1 MSTQR
6 ADLSRR
12 PRRRRWARFL
22 LPRQADMLF
31 MAIFVAVIGLGPRL
45 MNMDGDLGRHLTIG
59 NYILDELVIPT
70 RDVFSHTMN
79 GLHLTPHEWL
89 AQVTFALAYR
99 LWGLNGVVILCAL
112 VIAATFTIVFRQSLT
127 RGGLLTIALG
137 MTILGAAASSV
148 HWLARPHI
156 FTMLLTALWIG
167 ELEKWRTNKAWR
179 WWLLPLLMLVWVNS
193 HGAFFV
199 GILIWFIYLI
209 GSILAAKIFPND
221 GEMDENVDQNGS
233 FFGARTR
240 NFILVGLLLLLTT
253 LINPAGWRVWSTTFG
268 FLQNQYLVSHTV
280 EYQPPD
286 FQTSSFW
293 PFLVMI
299 CLSLLLTGLNRKRL
313 SITGAF
319 LLVSW
324 TAFSLVSARNIAIYA
339 VVATPVLA
347 AVAASILR
355 ESDTFKGAVEFDKRL
370 SLVDRK
376 LSGYFWPLISI
387 LLIGFLVVSG
397 VSINFSGTPNKF
409 SENVFPVRAVD
420 WMADRPV
427 KGPIFNYFPWGGYL
441 LYRSWPGQ
449 LVFIDGQTDFY
460 GESLTRQ
467 YEKVITMSSGW
478 QDVLEGYNV
487 ERIIMPSESDLVAG
501 LSGNS
506 RWDLVY
512 QDETAAV
519 LDFSP

>member
-1 MSTQR
+1 
-6 ADLSRR
+6 
-12 PRRRRWARFL
+12 
-22 LPRQADMLF
+22 
-31 MAIFVAVIGLGPRL
+31 
-45 MNMDGDLGRHLTIG
+45 
-59 NYILDELVIPT
+59 
-70 RDVFSHTMN
+70 
-79 GLHLTPHEWL
+79 
-89 AQVTFALAYR
+89 
-99 LWGLNGVVILCAL
+99 
-112 VIAATFTIVFRQSLT
+112 
-127 RGGLLTIALG
+127 
-137 MTILGAAASSV
+137 
-148 HWLARPHI
+148 
-156 FTMLLTALWIG
+156 
-167 ELEKWRTNKAWR
+167 
-179 WWLLPLLMLVWVNS
+179 
-193 HGAFFV
+193 
-199 GILIWFIYLI
+199 
-209 GSILAAKIFPND
+209 
-221 GEMDENVDQNGS
+221 MDENVDQNGS

-313 SITGAF
+313 SITAAF

-355 ESDTFKGAVEFDKRL
+355 ENDTFKGAVEFDKRL

-420 WMADRPV
+420 WMADRPA

-487 ERIIMPSESDLVAG
+487 ERIIMPSDSDLVSG

-506 RWDLVY
+506 RWELVY

-519 LDFSP
+519 LDSSP